1 MEILSLLSLTFS
13 LMKNLLLLSVVL
25 AVVGISSV
33 SAATGSTSTGSTST
47 GSTSTGTTSTGVTS
61 TGVTSTGITVVTA
74 SVKWAGGPTRAWN
87 YTTKSFDMVPQCF
100 PWVWLLEYYKG
111 NIFSMYE
118 NQNKC
123 RAQRFVDFGL

>member
-25 AVVGISSV
+25 AIVGVSSV

-61 TGVTSTGITVVTA
+61 TGTVTV

-87 YTTKSFDMVPQCF
+87 YTSNSLEMVPQCF